1 MTTPRDPEIERR
13 TFEAVLDTLVPPDPA
28 RGLPGAGDLGMA
40 ADLERDLPSFRA
52 FFATALAELDVIA
65 RSHGADG
72 FAALDAPAR
81 ETALR
86 EHVEQAP
93 GFVPGL
99 LFQVYTRYY
108 VDPRVVAALG
118 MEARPP
124 YPKGYDVAPS
134 DLDTLLVSVRAG
146 PKRYRE
152 V

>member
-1 MTTPRDPEIERR
+1 
-13 TFEAVLDTLVPPDPA
+13 
-28 RGLPGAGDLGMA
+28 MA
-40 ADLERDLPSFRA
+40 ADLERDLPSLSA
-52 FFATALAELDVIA
+52 FFAKAISELDALA
-65 RSHGADG
+65 RSHGADA
-72 FAALDAPAR
+72 FADLDALAR
-81 ETALR
+81 EAVLR
-86 EHVEQAP
+86 EHAERDP

-124 YPKGYDVAPS
+124 YPQGYDVAPS
-134 DLDTLLVSVRAG
+134 DLDTLLASVRAG

>member
-1 MTTPRDPEIERR
+1 MTADAYTEAERR
-13 TFEAVLDTLVPPDPA
+13 TLEAVLDTLVPPDSE
-28 RGLPGAGDLGMA
+28 RGLPGAGEIGMA
-40 ADLERDLPSFRA
+40 ADLERDLPSLRA
-52 FFATALAELDVIA
+52 YFANAMSELDAIA
-65 RSHGADG
+65 QSHGAKA
-72 FAALDAPAR
+72 FVALDAATR

-86 EHVEQAP
+86 EHAERES
-93 GFVPGL
+93 GFVSGL

-124 YPKGYDVAPS
+124 YPQGYDVASS
-134 DLDTLLVSVRAG
+134 DLDALLASVRAG